1 MSMPDEESGGPLVD
15 AEPRQEA
22 DGQADASEVGVALP
36 FKVVLCAANAGLLLA
51 LVGLVLGHLQRR
63 YKKRSTLFVFHCLCL
78 VWLAFRM
85 AFWTL
90 SMVTTG
96 PW

>member
-1 MSMPDEESGGPLVD
+1 MPDTEAGGPLVD
-15 AEPRQEA
+15 VEPHQEA
-22 DGQADASEVGVALP
+22 LGQADASEMGVALP
-36 FKVVLCAANAGLLLA
+36 FKVVLSAANAGLLLT